1 MQQIQTQ
8 KGRAIYETR
17 GAIDAPTLV
26 LFHTLLADCSVYDG
40 IMDKLADKLLL
51 GKLKDGNV
59 DFVDEENDSISLKI
73 EDSASTIH

>member
-40 IMDKLADKLLL
+40 IMDL
-51 GKLKDGNV
+51 
-59 DFVDEENDSISLKI
+59 SL
-73 EDSASTIH
+73 IHI